1 MPVVEAKALSQWY
14 YDPAGVTVGKADTA
28 PGTAPIGMCVQ
39 SKNTFLEFPDYDSDE
54 EAERPPGLRRS
65 ASDSKLDP
73 DAVEEAQKN
82 MAELAKEV
90 AAVHKAIASG
100 ATGAEKIK
108 ALQRLRQHQILR
120 QQVVQQQKMLRGE
133 NSASSADCTPPR
145 TPSPSPAAEREVVV
159 VTDAASAPKPRDPA
173 LSWLW
178 GADQP
183 MLLASAPEAGQPATV
198 VAGRPAPPEVS
209 TAPTHAPRPGA
220 RRADK
225 QANHHRTGPTPL
237 APATRPDASQA
248 NGGRAGA
255 AGQFMAVPQGEPRVM
270 MMAPAPGAAPVPMV
284 VTPVAINSAG
294 QGLQHGYLVTQTAM
308 GLDNPNVPV
317 VGHATGAPQPAA
329 PWQDFPVL
337 PFPHSYLGANG
348 HLQDPSGMSLPMAK
362 PAPDTTDC
370 VMASEAGKPKSKK
383 KKKKKPDK
391 LDPCESAAE
400 DGASPVLQCLG
411 ELLEGPD
418 VMSADELGLS
428 DGELDA
434 GGVTDGEGV
443 GDAKTRRKRR
453 RRKRGRREEDLDLR
467 CEFCGEP
474 GCGEP
479 EVDESDVDQCT
490 IMVRNVPIKFTQRM
504 LLDIWNKGKYAGHFN
519 LFYLPTDFRSRRNL
533 GYCFLNFTS
542 NEMADSF
549 RIEYQGYKLGGA
561 LSRGSSKGLQ
571 VSCARL
577 QGFEANIRRL
587 RMSAVAAKGVAPEFQ
602 PMVFRDGETEMT
614 LGKYIE
620 NVVKLERLSVRT
632 PTCAA
637 ALQAL
642 GLGPEDI
649 GNDTVSDATPA

>member
-1 MPVVEAKALSQWY
+1 MPVAEARALSQWY
-14 YDPAGVTVGKADTA
+14 YDPAGVAVGKAEPA
-28 PGTAPIGMCVQ
+28 PGSAAVGMCVQ

-54 EAERPPGLRRS
+54 DAERPPGLRRS

-73 DAVEEAQKN
+73 DAVEEAQRN

-108 ALQRLRQHQILR
+108 ALQRLRQHQVLR
-120 QQVVQQQKMLRGE
+120 QQVVQQQKMLRAE
-133 NSASSADCTPPR
+133 ASASSADCTPPR
-145 TPSPSPAAEREVVV
+145 TPSPSPTAESEFVVVPEVVR
-159 VTDAASAPKPRDPA
+159 APPPRDPA

-183 MLLASAPEAGQPATV
+183 MLSASAPEAEQPSV
-198 VAGRPAPPEVS
+198 IVSGRPAPPEAAR
-209 TAPTHAPRPGA
+209 APSPAPRNAA
-220 RRADK
+220 RRPDR
-225 QANHHRTGPTPL
+225 QHYHVGTVPL
-237 APATRPDASQA
+237 APAARPDASQA
-248 NGGRAGA
+248 EGGPTSA
-255 AGQFMAVPQGEPRVM
+255 AGQFLAMPQGQPRVM
-270 MMAPAPGAAPVPMV
+270 MMAPTPGAAPVPMV

-294 QGLQHGYLVTQTAM
+294 QGLQHGYLVTPTAM
-308 GLDNPNVPV
+308 GLENPNVPV
-317 VGHATGAPQPAA
+317 VGHATGVPQPAA
-329 PWQDFPVL
+329 PWQVDLPVL
-337 PFPHSYLGANG
+337 PLAHSFVGGSG
-348 HLQDPSGMSLPMAK
+348 HVQDQMGMSLSDAK
-362 PAPDTTDC
+362 PVPGTTDC
-370 VMASEAGKPKSKK
+370 IAGEAGKPKSKK

-391 LDPCESAAE
+391 PDPGESAAE

-443 GDAKTRRKRR
+443 GDAKARRKRR

-479 EVDESDVDQCT
+479 EIDESDVDQCT

-542 NEMADSF
+542 NEAADNF
-549 RIEYQGYKLGGA
+549 RVEYQGYKLGGA

-587 RMSAVAAKGVAPEFQ
+587 RMSAVAAKGVSPEFQ

-637 ALQAL
+637 ALRAL
-642 GLGPEDI
+642 GLGPEDLA
-649 GNDTVSDATPA
+649 NEDLSDGIPA